1 MLVIHSNRQTSE
13 KRFDILDNLSL
24 FANLAANQ
32 LEFSV
37 FLFFRI
43 QIFYNFPLNLSTID
57 AKILI
62 AKSIQIFILPFYC
75 LSEVFGF
82 RDEIIWDLMVELL

>member
-43 QIFYNFPLNLSTID
+43 QIFYNFPLYLSTID

-62 AKSIQIFILPFYC
+62 AKSIQIFILSFYC

-82 RDEIIWDLMVELL
+82 RDETI